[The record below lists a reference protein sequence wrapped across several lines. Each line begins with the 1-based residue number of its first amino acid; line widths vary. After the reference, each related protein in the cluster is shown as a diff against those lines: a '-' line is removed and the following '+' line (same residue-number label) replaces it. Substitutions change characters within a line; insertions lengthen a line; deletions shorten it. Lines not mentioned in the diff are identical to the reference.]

1 MFWDEMTLV
10 SSNGP
15 VNVHGLVIFHMTRD
29 FYNDEGGSS
38 SVPPGEIYCIS
49 SLDVCDP
56 DPVCGFGSQ
65 RPVFR
70 DRRAAP
76 TDVDIDIA
84 FIMDSSESTTP
95 LQFNEMKKYI
105 SHLISNLEI
114 SSEPE
119 LSQHHARVAVLQQAP
134 YEYETNS
141 SFPPVKTE
149 FSLTDYGSKEKI
161 INYLHNQMTQLHGTR
176 AIGSAIEHTMAH
188 IFESAPNPRDLKVIV
203 LMMTG
208 KVNKQ
213 ELEYLQKVVTDA
225 KCKGYFFVVLSIGRK
240 VNAKNIY
247 SLASEPNDVFF
258 KLVDKPGELH
268 EEPLL
273 RFGRLLPSFIRSKYN
288 ILQPKYYG
296 RGNM

>member
-1 MFWDEMTLV
+1 M
-10 SSNGP
+10 
-15 VNVHGLVIFHMTRD
+15 
-29 FYNDEGGSS
+29 
-38 SVPPGEIYCIS
+38 VPPGETYCIS

-56 DPVCGFGSQ
+56 DPACGFGSQ

-70 DRRAAP
+70 DKRAAP
-76 TDVDIDIA
+76 TDVDTDMA

-105 SHLISNLEI
+105 SHLVSNLEI
-114 SSEPE
+114 SSEPKV
-119 LSQHHARVAVLQQAP
+119 SQHHARVAVLQQAP

-149 FSLTDYGSKEKI
+149 FSLTDFQSKEKI

-176 AIGSAIEHTMAH
+176 AIASAIEHTMAH
-188 IFESAPNPRDLKVIV
+188 VFESAPNPRDLKVIV

-213 ELEYLQKVVTDA
+213 ELEYLQKVVINA
-225 KCKGYFFVVLSIGRK
+225 KCKGYFFVVLGIGRK
-240 VNAKNIY
+240 VNVKNIY

-288 ILQPKYYG
+288 ILQLKYYG
-296 RGNM
+296 RGNE

>member
-1 MFWDEMTLV
+1 MILV
-10 SSNGP
+10 SCYRV
-15 VNVHGLVIFHMTRD
+15 VNVHVLIVFHMTQEI
-29 FYNDEGGSS
+29 FYKDEGASS
-38 SVPPGEIYCIS
+38 SVPPGKTYCIS

-56 DPVCGFGSQ
+56 DPSCGSP

-70 DRRAAP
+70 DKRAAP
-76 TDVDIDIA
+76 TDVDTDIV

-105 SHLISNLEI
+105 SHLINNLEI
-114 SSEPE
+114 SSEPKA
-119 LSQHHARVAVLQQAP
+119 SQHHARVAVLQQAP

-161 INYLHNQMTQLHGTR
+161 INYLYNQMTQLQGTS
-176 AIGSAIEHTMAH
+176 AIGSAIEYTIAH

-213 ELEYLQKVVTDA
+213 ELEHLQKVVIKA
-225 KCKGYFFVVLSIGRK
+225 KCKGYFFVILGIGRK
-240 VNAKNIY
+240 VNTKNIY

-258 KLVDKPGELH
+258 KLIDKPGELH

-273 RFGRLLPSFIRSKYN
+273 RFGTLLPSFIRSKYN

-296 RGNM
+296 RGNF